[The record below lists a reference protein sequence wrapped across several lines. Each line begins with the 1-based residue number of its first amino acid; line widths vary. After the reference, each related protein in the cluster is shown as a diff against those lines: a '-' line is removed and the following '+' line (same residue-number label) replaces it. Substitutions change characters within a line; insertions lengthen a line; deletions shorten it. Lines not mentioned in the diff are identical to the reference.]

1 MVVIYIYTDECVEYT
16 TLDRPRCL
24 PWGPPPPA
32 APLPHLPSL
41 LVPLVLSHAG
51 EMAPDTFR
59 MVNHLAEEKFRQLR
73 ATPDT
78 AIRDPRAD
86 RAIYR
91 GRIKDHP
98 MATNSDWLG
107 AMFNAAGLL
116 GPPPAR
122 RTQQRHTQS
131 SHHTSMH
138 AGALRLLNSIQV
150 LATQRSREQGGGLM
164 ALGGASSEPDELS

>member
-1 MVVIYIYTDECVEYT
+1 
-16 TLDRPRCL
+16 
-24 PWGPPPPA
+24 
-32 APLPHLPSL
+32 
-41 LVPLVLSHAG
+41 
-51 EMAPDTFR
+51 
-59 MVNHLAEEKFRQLR
+59 
-73 ATPDT
+73 
-78 AIRDPRAD
+78 
-86 RAIYR
+86 
-91 GRIKDHP
+91 

-150 LATQRSREQGGGLM
+150 LVTQRSREQGGGLV